1 MRVILLLLS
10 TTTLAWC
17 YPPHPAVVAV
27 RHEEEK
33 LPPHLRSHA
42 LHNPHLQNI
51 LPLTSL
57 LHKGEKLVFQR
68 EADDVS
74 RREIYNI
81 LTHAGLLP
89 RDPRFHP
96 TPTHQQNR
104 PFPHQNVNHK
114 HFLEHSLFANPEL
127 LQHL

>member
-1 MRVILLLLS
+1 MRLILLLLS
-10 TTTLAWC
+10 IATPAWC

-27 RHEEEK
+27 RHQEET

-42 LHNPHLQNI
+42 LHNPHLQEI

-68 EADDVS
+68 EADNVP
-74 RREIYNI
+74 RLEIYKI
-81 LTHAGLLP
+81 LTHAGLLSRKP
-89 RDPRFHP
+89 KYHP
-96 TPTHQQNR
+96 IAGRLQNR
-104 PFPHQNVNHK
+104 PIPYQNVDH
-114 HFLEHSLFANPEL
+114 HFFEPPHFAHPEL